1 MAGETL
7 SQIRTACRV
16 EIRDVN
22 SATWSDTEV
31 DQMINSAIDWLN
43 GFYPKEQ
50 IISVPYT
57 QPISGSVFSVTLSVV
72 EDFWPFRVDVYDKD
86 GKYRQTIMSSNQEG
100 PDSGWDY
107 FADTLFL
114 PPHYAL
120 PTPGTL
126 SVLGYSHEPQL
137 SSSTQTT
144 SLNSSAL
151 SSLRSFV
158 GAHAF
163 ERLLS
168 DRAAFQQWQV
178 QSGNS
183 DVSALSMNQIT
194 LTNQARVR
202 QEERRLR
209 RLRRLG

>member
-7 SQIRTACRV
+7 SQLRAACRI

-22 SATWSDTEV
+22 GATWSDAEV
-31 DQMINSAIDWLN
+31 DQMINAGIDWLN
-43 GFYPKEQ
+43 GFYPKED
-50 IISVPYT
+50 IITVAYT
-57 QPISGSVFSVTLSVV
+57 QPISGSMFSVSLPTA
-72 EDFWPFRVDVYDKD
+72 EDFWPFRVDVYDSS
-86 GKYRQTIMSSNQEG
+86 GKYRQSIPGAVDG

-107 FADTLFL
+107 FDDILFI
-114 PPHYAL
+114 PPHYAI
-120 PTPGTL
+120 TSPGTFR
-126 SVLGYSHEPQL
+126 VFGYSHEPQL
-137 SSSTQTT
+137 SSSTSTT
-144 SLNSSAL
+144 GLNSSAL
-151 SSLRSFV
+151 SALRSFV

-168 DRAAFQQWQV
+168 DRATFQQWQV

-183 DVSALSMNQIT
+183 DVSALSMNQIS
-194 LTNQARVR
+194 LTNQARVA